1 MKLRITK
8 LTQSV
13 LTRLMPNVLGASVV
27 YHLQSNDVATAC
39 HVQVDGVFMS
49 FWEGDTVLSFHQIY
63 CGSMIDRPDVSSFG
77 HREAAVYSA
86 LAHVIGAQL
95 VAVDTPLF
103 HALLK
108 LAQRV
113 AAYTGDD
120 PVEPDDERA
129 GYWRTYEKECGLS
142 HNERIELDDADD
154 SAITDSTLALNTLRD
169 MFYEYMAFDFTSPS
183 ESGYWAR
190 VWGYDEWQ
198 KLKEVDSA
206 WEFAKLDNDA
216 IVPTAFLTKFVSNR
230 PRRPHCVVSSDTA
243 FDVIPEIEASELRL
257 WLAEPRV
264 FSNVPDNIAADCE
277 SNTFGD
283 SDIQLSVEYKDGGPD
298 SSTSRVTY
306 TLEEQIF

>member
-8 LTQSV
+8 LTQAV
-13 LTRLMPNVLGASVV
+13 LTRQLPNVLGASVV
-27 YHLQSNDVATAC
+27 HNMQSNDVSTAC

-49 FWEGDTVLSFHQIY
+49 FWIGADMRYMVPLY
-63 CGSMIDRPDVSSFG
+63 VGSMIDRPDVSSFG
-77 HREAAVYSA
+77 HREAAAYSA
-86 LAHVIGAQL
+86 LAHVVGAQL

-108 LAQRV
+108 LTLAV
-113 AAYTGDD
+113 ARHVTEADD
-120 PVEPDDERA
+120 REEEAA

-142 HNERIELDDADD
+142 HNERIALDDADD
-154 SAITDSTLALNTLRD
+154 CMVTDSTLALNTLRD
-169 MFYEYMAFDFTSPS
+169 MFYEYMSFDFTSPS
-183 ESGYWAR
+183 ESGYWVR
-190 VWGYDEWQ
+190 LWSYDGWQ
-198 KLKEVDSA
+198 KLKEVDAA
-206 WEFAKLDNDA
+206 WEFVKLDNDD
-216 IVPTAFLTKFVSNR
+216 IVPTAFITKVVSNR

-264 FSNVPDNIAADCE
+264 FNNVPDNIAADCE
-277 SNTFGD
+277 GNTFGD

>member
-8 LTQSV
+8 LTQAV

-27 YHLQSNDVATAC
+27 YHMQSNDVTTAC

-49 FWEGDTVLSFHQIY
+49 FWEGDTVLSSHPIY
-63 CGSMIDRPDVSSFG
+63 VGSMIDRPDVSSFG
-77 HREAAVYSA
+77 HREAAAYSA

-95 VAVDTPLF
+95 VVVDTPLF
-103 HALLK
+103 HAMLK
-108 LAQRV
+108 LTQRV
-113 AAYTGDD
+113 ASYTGDD
-120 PVEPDDERA
+120 CAEEEAA

-142 HNERIELDDADD
+142 HNERIALDDDDD
-154 SAITDSTLALNTLRD
+154 SSVTDSTLALTTLRD
-169 MFYEYMAFDFTSPS
+169 VFYEYMAFDFTSPAD
-183 ESGYWAR
+183 SGYWAR

-198 KLKEVDSA
+198 KLKEVDGG

-230 PRRPHCVVSSDTA
+230 PRRPHCVVASDTA
-243 FDVIPEIEASELRL
+243 FDVIPEIEEDELRL

-264 FSNVPDNIAADCE
+264 FNNVPDTIVAECE
-277 SNTFGD
+277 NNAFDD
-283 SDIQLSVEYKDGGPD
+283 SDIQLSVDYKDGGPD

>member
-8 LTQSV
+8 LTQAV

-27 YHLQSNDVATAC
+27 YHMQSNDVTTAC

-49 FWEGDTVLSFHQIY
+49 FWIGDDLRHVTPIY
-63 CGSMIDRPDVSSFG
+63 VGSMIDRPDVSSFG
-77 HREAAVYSA
+77 QREAAAYSA

-95 VAVDTPLF
+95 VVVDTPLF

-108 LAQRV
+108 LTQRV
-113 AAYTGDD
+113 ASHGAESESAEEE
-120 PVEPDDERA
+120 VA
-129 GYWRTYEKECGLS
+129 GYWRTYEKECGLA
-142 HNERIELDDADD
+142 HNARIELDDADD
-154 SAITDSTLALNTLRD
+154 SAVTDSTLALNTLRD

-216 IVPTAFLTKFVSNR
+216 IVPTAFITKFVSNR

-243 FDVIPEIEASELRL
+243 FDVIPEIEEDELRL

-264 FSNVPDNIAADCE
+264 FNNVPDSIVAECE
-277 SNTFGD
+277 NNTFSD
-283 SDIQLSVEYKDGGPD
+283 SDIQLSVDYKDGGPD